1 MVYSIYKMNVDT
13 LYELV
18 KDIISYDNFLS
29 QIEMRKKIFN
39 NLLNEE
45 AIAYLIVDELGK
57 NPGNFTKISEL
68 IDGVNVS
75 LKVKVEKVYDTE
87 IVKSKNN
94 KDYRIKKLNVSD
106 DSGNIDLV
114 LWNEEI
120 DNYSWIKDGDQILI
134 RNCYVKLNK
143 NNLQLILG
151 KWGLITKI

>member
-1 MVYSIYKMNVDT
+1 MNVDT

-29 QIEMRKKIFN
+29 QIEMRKKVFN

-87 IVKSKNN
+87 IVKSKKN
-94 KDYRIKKLNVSD
+94 KDYRIRKLNVSD

-120 DNYSWIKDGDQILI
+120 DNYSWIREGDQILI
-134 RNCYVKLNK
+134 RNCYVKLNN
-143 NNLQLILG
+143 NNLQLVLG

>member
-1 MVYSIYKMNVDT
+1 MNVDT

-29 QIEMRKKIFN
+29 QIEMRKKVFN

-87 IVKSKNN
+87 MVKSKKN
-94 KDYRIKKLNVSD
+94 KDYRIRKLNVSD

-120 DNYSWIKDGDQILI
+120 DNYSWIREGDQILI

>member
-1 MVYSIYKMNVDT
+1 MNVDT

-29 QIEMRKKIFN
+29 QIEMRKKVFN

-87 IVKSKNN
+87 MVKSKKN
-94 KDYRIKKLNVSD
+94 KDYRIRKLNVSD

-120 DNYSWIKDGDQILI
+120 DNYSWIREGDQILI
-134 RNCYVKLNK
+134 RNCYVKLNN

>member
-1 MVYSIYKMNVDT
+1 MNVDT

>member
-1 MVYSIYKMNVDT
+1 MNVDT

-29 QIEMRKKIFN
+29 QIEMRKKVFN

-87 IVKSKNN
+87 MVKSKKN
-94 KDYRIKKLNVSD
+94 KDYRIRKLNVSD

-120 DNYSWIKDGDQILI
+120 DNYSWIREGDQILI
-134 RNCYVKLNK
+134 RNCYVKLNN
-143 NNLQLILG
+143 NNLQLVLG

>member
-1 MVYSIYKMNVDT
+1 
-13 LYELV
+13 
-18 KDIISYDNFLS
+18 
-29 QIEMRKKIFN
+29 MRKKVFN

-75 LKVKVEKVYDTE
+75 LKVKVEKVYNTE
-87 IVKSKNN
+87 MVKSRKN
-94 KDYRIKKLNVSD
+94 KDYRIRKLNVSD

-120 DNYSWIKDGDQILI
+120 DNYSWIREGDQILI
-134 RNCYVKLNK
+134 RNCYVKLNN